1 MLGLK
6 LIHVSK
12 RCHKGKNKDEEY
24 KYVYFDASIQYLTL
38 PP

>member
-12 RCHKGKNKDEEY
+12 RVPDLNVLVTDLLNQNTGVQHMDK
-24 KYVYFDASIQYLTL
+24 
-38 PP
+38 

>member
-12 RCHKGKNKDEEY
+12 RDPDSLRMQAINSDDFEFQAC
-24 KYVYFDASIQYLTL
+24 
-38 PP
+38 P

>member
-12 RCHKGKNKDEEY
+12 RATDDK
-24 KYVYFDASIQYLTL
+24 IQYGGVMTARDISRYYDI
-38 PP
+38 